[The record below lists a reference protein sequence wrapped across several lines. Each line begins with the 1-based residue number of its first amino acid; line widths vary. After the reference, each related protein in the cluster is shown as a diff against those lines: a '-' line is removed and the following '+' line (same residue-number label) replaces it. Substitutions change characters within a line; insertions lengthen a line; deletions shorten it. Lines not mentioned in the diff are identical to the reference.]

1 VEQLIKL
8 HTKVTEED
16 PDKVI
21 NKNYKRRGQD
31 AVISTLSLKVLAEI
45 IKLQWAL
52 ND

>member
-8 HTKVTEED
+8 HKTVTEED

-21 NKNYKRRGQD
+21 NEDNKGRGQD
-31 AVISTLSLKVLAEI
+31 AVISTLSLNVLAEI

-52 ND
+52 TD